1 MTSART
7 GCADDPPPATPVVVA
22 SIRQV
27 QGKRGPAWEVRW
39 RDLDGIH
46 RSQTEHTEDAARDLC
61 RLVEAEVADSK
72 ARARAAGLT
81 RGQQSLIDATYRDIA
96 ETWLASITNA
106 STRTAHELRLRVH
119 VYPTIGDKRIRDIV
133 PSDVTA
139 TMRAWSRLAQ
149 STRIAV
155 FGSMSTVFAWALA
168 DRVIDTNPCSAR
180 TVKRPRKARGDTP
193 DAWPD
198 EWVRAVLASIRPDA
212 RLPAVLGA
220 FCGLRQGEA
229 FAATLEDFRE
239 ANGGRVLLVRRQ
251 VKLGHGLAY
260 GPPKH
265 RIEAD
270 APREVPVPDVAWEA
284 IREHVAAHPPLS
296 VTMLWDAGDGAVPEM
311 RTYRLLSS
319 TREGQA
325 WNRNYFNTR
334 IWKPALKEAA
344 VPATRVNG
352 THALRHWYACKSLE
366 QGVGL
371 ARLGEILGHADPAF
385 TLRVYG
391 RFDRSRNA
399 DVAMAL
405 DAVGRHLLA

>member
-7 GCADDPPPATPVVVA
+7 RCGGATPPTTPVHVA

-27 QGKRGPAWEVRW
+27 QGKRGRPAWEVRW
-39 RDLDGIH
+39 RDLDGIQ
-46 RSQTEHTEDAARDLC
+46 RSQTEHTEAAARDLK
-61 RLVEAEVADSK
+61 RLVETEVADSR
-72 ARARAAGLT
+72 ARARAAGLP
-81 RGQQSLIDATYRDIA
+81 RGQRSLIDATYRDIA
-96 ETWLASITNA
+96 ETWLASLPNA

-119 VYPTIGDKRIRDIV
+119 VHPTIGDKRIRDIV
-133 PSDVTA
+133 PSDITA
-139 TMRAWSRLAQ
+139 TMRAWSSLAP
-149 STRIAV
+149 STRVTV
-155 FGSMSTVFAWALA
+155 FGSMSTVLAWALA
-168 DRVIDTNPCSAR
+168 DKVIDTNPCSAR

-198 EWVRAVLASIRPDA
+198 EWVRAVLDTIRPDA

-229 FAATLEDFRE
+229 FGVSLDDFQVLS
-239 ANGGRVLLVRRQ
+239 GGRVLLVRRQ
-251 VKLGHGLAY
+251 VKLVGGLAY

-270 APREVPVPDVAWEA
+270 APRVVPVPDIAWEA
-284 IREHVAAHPPLS
+284 VEAHVADHPPLP
-296 VTMLWDAGDGAVPEM
+296 VTMPWDAGDGAPPKP

-334 IWKPALKEAA
+334 IWKPALADA
-344 VPATRVNG
+344 GVPATRMNG
-352 THALRHWYACKSLE
+352 SHALRHWYACKSLE

-399 DVAMAL
+399 DVAEAI
-405 DAVGRHLLA
+405 DRVWRDG